1 MTFLAQILGVLKGRR
16 LLMGLS
22 VGCGLLFAATNLFP
36 PLLIRRLIRWLTE
49 GGGAASEL
57 LSVSLLLF
65 GVYLLRGAARYGYGR
80 FSHVAAYQVL
90 HDLMTRVYGH
100 LQGLP
105 HRFFNDQR
113 TGALVSRAVN
123 DVEAV
128 EDFVAHGI
136 PETILALIIPASMA
150 AVLFAIHPGLALL
163 TLLPLLPTAYLVY
176 RYVSRVRGL
185 WRAVRE
191 RLADLVAQVQDNLS
205 GIAVIK
211 AFVQERDRARQVEA
225 RSRAF
230 RDTMIAANM
239 VSLVPAGVIEAAGG
253 LGIVLVIWGG
263 GTMAMEGAISVAD
276 LFVFIVYLGHIY
288 QPFLQL
294 ATLHDVLQ
302 KAAAS
307 TQRIFELLAVQ
318 SDVADAPDAAAP
330 ARVAWDIR
338 FQGVTFGYD
347 PGAPVLHGIDF
358 CVEEGEVVA
367 LVGPTGA
374 GKTTVAYLVPRFYD
388 PQRGAVL
395 VGGRDVRRL
404 PLDHL
409 RRHVALVLQE
419 VFLFHGTV
427 RENLLIGRPGAT
439 EEEMRGAARAA
450 NAEPFILEL
459 PGGYDA
465 VIGERG
471 ARLSGGQ
478 KQRLS
483 IARALLKDAPILILD
498 EATSSV
504 DAETE
509 HLIQEAI
516 SRLARH
522 RTTLVIAHRL
532 STVRHASKIVV
543 LDVGRVVEAGAHE
556 DLMGQGGLYAR
567 LVRAQDLSR
576 RWEVGRA
583 RAHAAD

>member
-1 MTFLAQILGVLKGRR
+1 MTFLAQILDILKGRR

-22 VGCGLLFAATNLFP
+22 VGCGLLFAATNLLP
-36 PLLIRRLIRWLTE
+36 PLLIRGLIRWLTE

-57 LSVSLLLF
+57 LFVSLLLF

-100 LQGLP
+100 LQRLP

-136 PETILALIIPASMA
+136 PETILALILPASMA
-150 AVLFAIHPGLALL
+150 AVLFAIHPELALV

-205 GIAVIK
+205 GVAVIK

-230 RDTMIAANM
+230 RDTMTAANM

-253 LGIVLVIWGG
+253 LGVVLVVWGG
-263 GTMAMEGAISVAD
+263 GGMAMEGTISVAD

-307 TQRIFELLAVQ
+307 TRRIFELLAVQ
-318 SDVADAPDAAAP
+318 PDVADAPDAVVP
-330 ARVAWDIR
+330 AHVRWDIR

-358 CVEEGEVVA
+358 CVEEGEVLA

-374 GKTTVAYLVPRFYD
+374 GKTTVAHLVPRFYD
-388 PQRGAVL
+388 PQQGAVL
-395 VGGRDVRRL
+395 IGGYDVRRL

-409 RRHVALVLQE
+409 RRRVALVLQD

-427 RENLLIGRPGAT
+427 RENLLIGSPRAT

-465 VIGERG
+465 MIGERG
-471 ARLSGGQ
+471 VRLSGGQ

-532 STVRHASKIVV
+532 STVRHAGKIVV
-543 LDVGRVVEAGAHE
+543 LDAGRIVEAGTHE
-556 DLMGQGGLYAR
+556 DLMGREGLYAR

-576 RWEVGRA
+576 RWEIGRA
-583 RAHAAD
+583 RARAAD

>member
-1 MTFLAQILGVLKGRR
+1 MTFFAQILDILKDRR
-16 LLMGLS
+16 LLMALS
-22 VGCGLLFAATNLFP
+22 VGCGLLFAGTNLLP

-57 LSVSLLLF
+57 LSVSLLLL
-65 GVYLLRGAARYGYGR
+65 GIYLLRGAARYGYGR
-80 FSHVAAYQVL
+80 FSHVVAYQVL
-90 HDLMTRVYGH
+90 HDLMTRVYRH
-100 LQGLP
+100 LQRLP

-113 TGALVSRAVN
+113 TGALVSRAIN

-136 PETILALIIPASMA
+136 PETILALILPASMA
-150 AVLFAIHPGLALL
+150 VVLFLINPKLALI
-163 TLLPLLPTAYLVY
+163 TLLPIPPTAYLVY
-176 RYVSRVRGL
+176 RYVSRVRGM
-185 WRAVRE
+185 WRSVRE

-205 GIAVIK
+205 GTAVIK
-211 AFVQERDRARQVEA
+211 SFVQERGRARQVEA
-225 RSRAF
+225 RSRMF
-230 RDTMIAANM
+230 RDTMIAANT
-239 VSLVPAGVIEAAGG
+239 VSLVPAGIIEAAGG

-263 GTMAMEGAISVAD
+263 GRMAMGGAISVAD

-318 SDVADAPDAAAP
+318 PDVADAPDAAVP

-358 CVEEGEVVA
+358 EVEEGAVVA

-374 GKTTVAYLVPRFYD
+374 GKTTIAHLVPRFYD
-388 PQRGAVL
+388 SQQGAVL
-395 VGGRDVRRL
+395 IGGHDIRRL
-404 PLDHL
+404 PLDYL
-409 RRHVALVLQE
+409 RGNVALVLQD

-427 RENLLIGRPGAT
+427 RDNLLIGRSEAT
-439 EEEMRGAARAA
+439 EQEMREAARAA
-450 NAEPFILEL
+450 NAETFILDL
-459 PGGYDA
+459 PQGYDST
-465 VIGERG
+465 IGERG
-471 ARLSGGQ
+471 VRLSGGQ

-516 SRLARH
+516 SRLTRH

-532 STVRHASKIVV
+532 STVRHASQIVV
-543 LDVGRVVEAGAHE
+543 LDAGRIAEVGTHE
-556 DLMGQGGLYAR
+556 GLMDRDGLYAR

-576 RWEVGRA
+576 TWEIGKVRVS
-583 RAHAAD
+583 AAD

>member
-1 MTFLAQILGVLKGRR
+1 MTFFAQIVEILKGRR
-16 LLMGLS
+16 RLMALS
-22 VGCGLLFAATNLFP
+22 VGCGLLFAGTNLLP

-57 LSVSLLLF
+57 LTVSLLLF
-65 GVYLLRGAARYGYGR
+65 GIYLLRGAARYGYGR
-80 FSHVAAYQVL
+80 FSHIVAYQVL
-90 HDLMTRVYGH
+90 HDLMARVYRH
-100 LQGLP
+100 LQRLP

-113 TGALVSRAVN
+113 TGALVSRSIN

-136 PETILALIIPASMA
+136 PETILALILPVSMA
-150 AVLFAIHPGLALL
+150 VVLFWINPKLALL
-163 TLLPLLPTAYLVY
+163 TLLPIPPTAYLVY
-176 RYVSRVRGL
+176 RYVSRVRGV
-185 WRAVRE
+185 WRSVRE
-191 RLADLVAQVQDNLS
+191 RLAELVAQVQDNLS
-205 GIAVIK
+205 GIGVIK
-211 AFVQERDRARQVEA
+211 SFVQERGRARQVEA
-225 RSRAF
+225 RSGAF

-239 VSLVPAGVIEAAGG
+239 VSLIPAGIIEAAGG

-263 GTMAMEGAISVAD
+263 GRMALDGAISVAD

-318 SDVADAPDAAAP
+318 PEITDAPDAVAP
-330 ARVAWDIR
+330 AREAWDIR
-338 FQGVTFGYD
+338 FEGVTFGYD
-347 PGAPVLHGIDF
+347 PGAPVVHGIDF
-358 CVEEGEVVA
+358 EVEEGSVVA

-374 GKTTVAYLVPRFYD
+374 GKTTVAHLVPRFYD
-388 PQRGAVL
+388 PQQGAVRI
-395 VGGRDVRRL
+395 GGHDVRQL
-404 PLDHL
+404 PLDYL
-409 RRHVALVLQE
+409 RGHVALVLQD

-427 RENLLIGRPGAT
+427 RDNLLIGRPEAP
-439 EEEMRGAARAA
+439 EEEMRAAARAA
-450 NAEPFILEL
+450 NAEPFILDL
-459 PGGYDA
+459 PQGYDS

-471 ARLSGGQ
+471 VRLSGGQ

-516 SRLARH
+516 SRLTRH

-543 LDVGRVVEAGAHE
+543 LDAGRVVEVGTHD
-556 DLMGQGGLYAR
+556 DLMDRDGLYAR

-576 RWEVGRA
+576 TWEIGKMGA
-583 RAHAAD
+583 SAAD